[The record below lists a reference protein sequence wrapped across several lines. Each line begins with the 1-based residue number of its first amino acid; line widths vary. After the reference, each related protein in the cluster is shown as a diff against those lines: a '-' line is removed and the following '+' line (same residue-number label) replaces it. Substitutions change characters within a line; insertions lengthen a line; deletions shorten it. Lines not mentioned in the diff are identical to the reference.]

1 MQRTHSTHS
10 TRSARSAHS
19 ARLGLNFDP
28 IGYLCPLFAL
38 LTIAQKRFGKMFP
51 DMPLVLCGTICS
63 GPPHSH
69 SGMLWWHAPV
79 LRYVRRVAVTSS

>member
-10 TRSARSAHS
+10 THS
-19 ARLGLNFDP
+19 ARLGLNLDTWLL
-28 IGYLCPLFAL
+28 LCAVRPPHI
-38 LTIAQKRFGKMFP
+38 IAQKRFGKMFP

-69 SGMLWWHAPV
+69 SGMLWRHAPV
-79 LRYVRRVAVTSS
+79 LRYVCWVAVTSS